1 MSGALLLPLVFDG
14 HRSDSAFRPSFRFG
28 SRMANSVFATVRVFS
43 MLCPRGCYFSLI
55 KFVLRVVSICVFLS
69 CLAPSRA
76 VAQYRSMC

>member
-28 SRMANSVFATVRVFS
+28 SRMANGVFATVRVFS